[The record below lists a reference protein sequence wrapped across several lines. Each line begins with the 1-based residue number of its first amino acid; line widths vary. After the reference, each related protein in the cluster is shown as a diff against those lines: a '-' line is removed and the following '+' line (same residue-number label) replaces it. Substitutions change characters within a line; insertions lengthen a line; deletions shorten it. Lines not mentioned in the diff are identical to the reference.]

1 MHDVLSLIGRSEEL
15 FNRDIEDLNS
25 QLVELVRDHSFLVI
39 GGAGSIGQAVVKE
52 LFQRKPKVLHVVDI
66 SENSLVE
73 LIRDIR
79 SSLGYIQADFRTFVI
94 DCGSINFEFFLRQQG
109 PYDYVLNLSAI
120 KHVRNEKDPYSL
132 MRMIEVNVLN
142 TEAILNILRQEKTKK
157 YFSVSTDKATNP
169 VSMMGATKRVMEI
182 LLMAASRFLPVSTS
196 RFANVAFSDG
206 SLLHGFGQRI
216 AKRQPLTAPMDI
228 KRYFMT
234 DRESGQLCLLS
245 CLLGHNRD
253 IFFPKLDKDLD
264 LLSFAD
270 LAENYLQSL
279 GWEPYHCKTEDE
291 ARIMVNE
298 LSPHGQWP
306 CFFVQTDTSGEKEI
320 EEFYTWDQELDMDRF
335 ADIGVIKNPEP
346 EGDLDSLRQM
356 TKEIRDIQR
365 RGYWEK
371 QELID
376 IFESMLPEFSHME
389 TGRYLDDKM

>member
-335 ADIGVIKNPEP
+335 ADIGVIKNPGP